1 MCNGLEGLFLALVEI
16 DPCEMAKGT
25 ITECILDHP
34 FNSGST
40 TTIIIRLLP
49 EQLSNII
56 VQHRW
61 DPDFNP
67 QPPSVTANGIYTY
80 SFFCPKNVGR
90 VVYWKKKCWPW
101 KVRKEDCKTFFVFV
115 YYYFCTFEQDTT
127 TTSTPFIFWSKELT
141 THKLPKNRVLFLKK
155 LF

>member
-1 MCNGLEGLFLALVEI
+1 MNIFGPCRETTSNTTIYAYEYLGICSSSRVNATGAVVVQSKQQSMCNGLEGLFLALVEI

-40 TTIIIRLLP
+40 TIIIRLLP

-80 SFFCPKNVGR
+80 IYSFFVLKMQAGQ
-90 VVYWKKKCWPW
+90 YTGKKM
-101 KVRKEDCKTFFVFV
+101 
-115 YYYFCTFEQDTT
+115 
-127 TTSTPFIFWSKELT
+127 LT
-141 THKLPKNRVLFLKK
+141 VKGQKRRL
-155 LF
+155 

>member
-1 MCNGLEGLFLALVEI
+1 MGAVSNSMCNGLEGLFLALVEI

-34 FNSGST
+34 FNST
-40 TTIIIRLLP
+40 QRTTIIIRLLP

-67 QPPSVTANGIYTY
+67 QPPSVTANGIIYIG
-80 SFFCPKNVGR
+80 FFL
-90 VVYWKKKCWPW
+90 
-101 KVRKEDCKTFFVFV
+101 
-115 YYYFCTFEQDTT
+115 
-127 TTSTPFIFWSKELT
+127 S
-141 THKLPKNRVLFLKK
+141 
-155 LF
+155 

>member
-1 MCNGLEGLFLALVEI
+1 MGAVSNSMCNGLEGLFLALVEI

-34 FNSGST
+34 FNSTQRS

-67 QPPSVTANGIYTY
+67 QPPSVTANGIIYIG
-80 SFFCPKNVGR
+80 FFCPKNVGR
-90 VVYWKKKCWPW
+90 VKKM
-101 KVRKEDCKTFFVFV
+101 
-115 YYYFCTFEQDTT
+115 
-127 TTSTPFIFWSKELT
+127 LT
-141 THKLPKNRVLFLKK
+141 VKG
-155 LF
+155 

>member
-1 MCNGLEGLFLALVEI
+1 MCNGLEGLFLGSTLVEI

-34 FNSGST
+34 FNSTQRLRST
-40 TTIIIRLLP
+40 TIIRLLP

-67 QPPSVTANGIYTY
+67 QPPSVTANGI
-80 SFFCPKNVGR
+80 
-90 VVYWKKKCWPW
+90 
-101 KVRKEDCKTFFVFV
+101 
-115 YYYFCTFEQDTT
+115 
-127 TTSTPFIFWSKELT
+127 L
-141 THKLPKNRVLFLKK
+141 
-155 LF
+155 

>member
-1 MCNGLEGLFLALVEI
+1 MHMNIWVYYSTIESNAMGAVSNSMCNGLEGLFLALVEI

-34 FNSGST
+34 FNST
-40 TTIIIRLLP
+40 QRTTIIIRLLP

-80 SFFCPKNVGR
+80 IYSFF
-90 VVYWKKKCWPW
+90 
-101 KVRKEDCKTFFVFV
+101 
-115 YYYFCTFEQDTT
+115 
-127 TTSTPFIFWSKELT
+127 
-141 THKLPKNRVLFLKK
+141 VLKM
-155 LF
+155 